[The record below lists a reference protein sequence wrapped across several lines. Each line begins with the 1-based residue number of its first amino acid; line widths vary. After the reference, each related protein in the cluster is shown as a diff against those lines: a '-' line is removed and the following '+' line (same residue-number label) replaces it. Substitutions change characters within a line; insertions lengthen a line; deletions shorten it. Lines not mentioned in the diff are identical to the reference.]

1 MLVEDSQTLSLLRLF
16 TLGFPGSL
24 AGKDS
29 TCNVGDLGLIPRL
42 GRSLAEGNGY
52 FPSMEFHGLYSPW
65 GPKQLDM
72 TERLSLSL
80 QSVLNTKQ
88 VFAVIVIILISKFW
102 E

>member
-1 MLVEDSQTLSLLRLF
+1 
-16 TLGFPGSL
+16 
-24 AGKDS
+24 
-29 TCNVGDLGLIPRL
+29 
-42 GRSLAEGNGY
+42 
-52 FPSMEFHGLYSPW
+52 
-65 GPKQLDM
+65 M